1 MQVALSSVAYPEL
14 TLGRFIDEAARIG
27 YHAVELRTFGT
38 DSNGLASDAAR
49 AGGVGAL
56 SGDPLLTSASKLRRL
71 ALDAGLEVLSLASS
85 IAFDEPIFPPVIGR
99 LRPDLEESVA
109 RTKALVEHGAKA
121 RVRFVRVFGHEVQPG
136 EPMNRA
142 LRRILERLDL
152 AARTTRHTGVRLL
165 MESGGSFSTAA
176 PLRRLVSEASTPNVV
191 AAYNVAGAWLSG
203 ENPVEGVS
211 ELWDHLEVVKLSD
224 VRNEEPRA
232 LGEGD
237 VPVAETVRAL
247 AARGFN
253 GALVYELP
261 RLWTHRDVEPAPL
274 VETALERILTWWGEG
289 QPATPRA
296 AAAV

>member
-1 MQVALSSVAYPEL
+1 MQVALSSVAFPEW
-14 TLGRFIDEAARIG
+14 TLGKVIREAARVG

-38 DSNGLASDAAR
+38 DSTGLASGAAH
-49 AGGVGAL
+49 AGGVGAIA
-56 SGDPLLTSASKLRRL
+56 GDPLLTSADKLKRL
-71 ALDAGLEVLSLASS
+71 AQDAGIEILSLASS
-85 IAFDEPIFPPVIGR
+85 IAYDEPIFPPVIGR
-99 LRPDLEESVA
+99 LRLDLEESVA
-109 RTKALVEHGAKA
+109 RTKAIVEHATKA
-121 RVRFVRVFGHEVQPG
+121 GVPFVRVFGYEVQPG

-176 PLRRLVSEASTPNVV
+176 PLKRLISEASTPNVV

-203 ENPVEGVS
+203 ENPVEGIS
-211 ELWDHLEVVKLSD
+211 ELGEHLEVVKLSD
-224 VRNEEPRA
+224 VRNGEPRA

-247 AARGFN
+247 AARGFS

-261 RLWTHRDVEPAPL
+261 RLWTHRDVEPTPL
-274 VETALERILTWWGEG
+274 VETALQRILTWWGEG
-289 QPATPRA
+289 QPATTRA